1 MQSKNNLYFSIVIPA
16 YNEERTL
23 SKTLDSLKKQRFK
36 NNFEV
41 IVVDNNSTD
50 ETAQIAYTYKD
61 NLNIKVIR
69 EEKKGRSPAR
79 RAGFAQARGEIILS
93 TDADTIV
100 PENWVEKMGAY
111 FNDEDIIAVT
121 GRSKIIDCS
130 LRVNLLFNFLQPIF
144 MHAYRIVFGHYWLS
158 GFNFAIRKDVYIKAG
173 GFNPNLNSQED
184 TELAFRVSRL
194 GKIKFINSPI
204 VIVSGRRFQQGLLQ
218 GFYVYIKSYIFYFFL
233 KNEEKTFLPD
243 IR

>member
-1 MQSKNNLYFSIVIPA
+1 MQPKNNLSVSIVIPA
-16 YNEERTL
+16 YNEEKTL
-23 SKTLDSLKKQRFK
+23 PRTLDSLRKQRFK
-36 NNFEV
+36 DNFEV

-50 ETAQIAYTYKD
+50 QTAQIAYTYRD

-79 RAGFAQARGEIILS
+79 RAGFAQAKGELILS

-100 PENWVEKMGAY
+100 PDNWVEMIGAY
-111 FNDEDIIAVT
+111 FTDEDIIAVT
-121 GRSKIIDCS
+121 GRSKILDCS
-130 LRVNLLFNFLQPIF
+130 LRVNLLFNYLQPIF

-158 GFNFAIRKDVYIKAG
+158 GFNFAIRKDAYIKAG

-184 TELAFRVSRL
+184 TELAFRVSKL

-204 VIVSGRRFQQGLLQ
+204 VIASGRRFQQGLLQ
-218 GFYVYIKSYIFYFFL
+218 GFYSYIKSYIFYFFL